1 MHAGSQLMMMTSPPP
16 PHSVGGSSG
25 NIGMAAA
32 TSSRYENQKRR
43 DWNTFCQYLRNHRP
57 PLSLP
62 MCSGA
67 HVLEFLRY
75 LDQRDS
81 LGRRRSATP
90 RSLRF
95 L

>member
-1 MHAGSQLMMMTSPPP
+1 MHAGSQLMMMTSPPS
-16 PHSVGGSSG
+16 PHPAGASSG
-25 NIGMAAA
+25 NTGAAAA

-43 DWNTFCQYLRNHRP
+43 DWNTFCQYQRNHRP

-62 MCSGA
+62 MCSEA

-75 LDQRDS
+75 LDQRDP
-81 LGRRRSATP
+81 LGRRRSAMP
-90 RSLRF
+90 RSLQF